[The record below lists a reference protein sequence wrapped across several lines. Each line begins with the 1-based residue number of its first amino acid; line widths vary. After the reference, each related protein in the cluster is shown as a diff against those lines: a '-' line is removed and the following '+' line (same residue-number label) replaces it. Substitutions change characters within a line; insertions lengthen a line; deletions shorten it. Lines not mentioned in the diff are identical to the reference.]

1 MHKLKVYSVHINRDV
16 GCCLCGN
23 SEEVKI
29 GKEILARNLE
39 AACRLNAEI
48 AVFHLWDTYKE
59 DLNIGNI
66 FAEIA
71 SLISR
76 YPLKIAYENVPISA
90 KNLTQFEAWKKLSEI
105 MPANH
110 GFTLDLNWC
119 SLYDNYHEL
128 KAFKNKI
135 YNVHVQGLI
144 ENNSFVPR
152 VGKLKILEC
161 LEDFYKS
168 GYNGLITL
176 ELNRVRG
183 IEDFLLALELIKK
196 HSQ

>member
-1 MHKLKVYSVHINRDV
+1 
-16 GCCLCGN
+16 
-23 SEEVKI
+23 
-29 GKEILARNLE
+29 
-39 AACRLNAEI
+39 
-48 AVFHLWDTYKE
+48 
-59 DLNIGNI
+59 
-66 FAEIA
+66 
-71 SLISR
+71 
-76 YPLKIAYENVPISA
+76 
-90 KNLTQFEAWKKLSEI
+90 

-128 KAFKNKI
+128 KGFINKI

-144 ENNSFVPR
+144 ENNSLVPR